1 MYDVAVIGAGPAGAT
16 LARLIGRQQKVLLI
30 DRKDVA
36 DAPCGRGT
44 GKCCGGLLAPDAQK
58 LLGQLSLGLPGRVLV
73 EPQLFVVRAIDAPTG
88 LSRFYQRHYV
98 NIDRA
103 AFDRWMLSL
112 LPRGVRRRLGWQ
124 LTALERDRRGFTVH
138 LRRPAGGHEITERAR
153 MVVGADGARSQ
164 VRRLIGA
171 RPPRRRYVA
180 VQDWFE
186 APAAPPHFAAIFD
199 PTVTDF
205 YSWAIPKRG
214 LLIVGAALP
223 PGTGTE
229 ARLDRVT
236 AALPGLGFRL
246 GCRVRR
252 EAAALLRPA
261 WPGDVCLGADRTL
274 LIGEA
279 AGWISPSSGEG
290 ISYAFRSALAAAEAL
305 SAGPGGALGRY
316 RGRTR
321 RLRWGLAAK
330 VLKGRLLG
338 SGLVRR
344 AVMCSGLRAVPVGDT
359 PGRERVRGILA
370 VRPGDVL

>member
-16 LARLIGRQQKVLLI
+16 
-30 DRKDVA
+30 
-36 DAPCGRGT
+36 
-44 GKCCGGLLAPDAQK
+44 

-98 NIDRA
+98 NIGRA
-103 AFDRWMLSL
+103 AFERWMLSL
-112 LPRGVRRRLGWQ
+112 LPAGVRRCLGWE
-124 LTALERDRRGFTVH
+124 LTALERDRRAFTVR
-138 LRRPAGGHEITERAR
+138 LRRSAGGKEITERAR
-153 MVVGADGARSQ
+153 VVVGADGARSK

-171 RPPRRRYVA
+171 RPARRSYVA

-186 APAAPPHFAAIFD
+186 APAARPHFAAIFD
-199 PTVTDF
+199 PDVTDF

-223 PGTGTE
+223 PGAGAA
-229 ARLDRVT
+229 ARLDRLI

-246 GCRVRR
+246 GRRVRR
-252 EAAALLRPA
+252 EAAPLLRPA
-261 WPGDVCLGADRTL
+261 GPGAVCLGAERTL

-305 SAGPGGALGRY
+305 SAGPAGALGRY
-316 RGRTR
+316 RTRTR
-321 RLRWGLAAK
+321 ALRQGLAAK

-359 PGRERVRGILA
+359 PERQRRRGMLV